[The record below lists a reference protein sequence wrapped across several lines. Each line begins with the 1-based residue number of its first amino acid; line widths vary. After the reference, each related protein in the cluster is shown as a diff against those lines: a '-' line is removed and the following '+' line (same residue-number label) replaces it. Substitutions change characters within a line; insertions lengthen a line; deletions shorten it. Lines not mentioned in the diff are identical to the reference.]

1 MSCRPLP
8 IGSRVSHGDSASA
21 RIRPSLVELA
31 FMKTCPAC
39 QKTYPDGTD
48 FCLEDGTRLAAP
60 VAVADAQLAAGLS
73 RRYRIVRRLGK
84 GGMGTVFLAEQT
96 GVGNRLVALKVLNR
110 KFLADPDF
118 LMRFEN
124 EAGSTG
130 RIHHPN
136 VVTIHEAAQGDD
148 GTPYIAM
155 EFLEGESLRGFLK
168 ERGALPLPE
177 VANILQQTARGI
189 NAAHKMGIIH
199 RDLKPDNIFLTEGED
214 GEKVVKVVDFG
225 IAKLRESPVH
235 TQTGIVLGTPAYM
248 SSEQARGM
256 RSAELDARSDI
267 YSLGVVVYEMLTG
280 HLPFHSD
287 SPVEFLRK
295 HAQEPPPPFRTIAP
309 GLDVPPQV
317 EAVVMKALAKK
328 REERYQSALEFSK
341 AFVAAAASEIGQELA
356 STLVATLVLEGSD
369 TSVLVAKDA
378 HAQIHTA
385 EQEPSPAPPGRM
397 GEYLNAQP
405 HGSEPGAGIN
415 GQPGPSGPPE
425 PLLAPLLQSKLKFVA
440 IGLAALILIVA
451 GVWRFWPSPKPAA
464 EKPPAGVVPPQGD
477 EDLRPPSPS
486 PTTKTNLSSTRTLTS
501 NPTRPV
507 NPAPTSTSDPIVGC
521 YLWFNGAPVVIRA
534 DHTMTGGPF
543 TGTWQLLNAAGR
555 EYLFTWPQQVKTV
568 VKVAADQQSLA
579 GGNQYGGQDTA
590 TRTAG
595 SSGLVGTWQWSD
607 VVTSTVTV
615 NSAGSYSAVAAN
627 ASWHGTWQA
636 VNAFDGTYLLTSSDL
651 PKDRVTLAEDG
662 SRVAGADQY
671 GIPISGVRTGSCP

>member
-1 MSCRPLP
+1 
-8 IGSRVSHGDSASA
+8 
-21 RIRPSLVELA
+21 
-31 FMKTCPAC
+31 MKTCPAC
-39 QKTYPDGTD
+39 LKTYSDDTD
-48 FCLEDGTRLAAP
+48 FCLDDGTRLAAP

-118 LMRFEN
+118 LMRFQN

-155 EFLEGESLRGFLK
+155 EFLEGESLREFLK

-177 VANILQQTARGI
+177 VAKILQQTARGI

-280 HLPFHSD
+280 RLPFHSD

-295 HAQEPPPPFRTIAP
+295 HAQEAPPPFRVIAP

-317 EAVVMKALAKK
+317 EAVVMKALTKN
-328 REERYQSALEFSK
+328 REERYQSALEFSY
-341 AFVAAAASEIGQELA
+341 AFVAAAAPEIGEELA
-356 STLVATLVLEGSD
+356 STLVAPSIAEEE
-369 TSVLVAKDA
+369 AIDA
-378 HAQIHTA
+378 AAPIAHDAPARLGTA
-385 EQEPSPAPPGRM
+385 ERIPSPDPQRGTGESQPARRHLDEPAVAASFRQGLGGPAESVPAPQL
-397 GEYLNAQP
+397 E
-405 HGSEPGAGIN
+405 
-415 GQPGPSGPPE
+415 
-425 PLLAPLLQSKLKFVA
+425 SKLKFIAMV
-440 IGLAALILIVA
+440 LAALILIVA
-451 GVWRFWPSPKPAA
+451 GVWHFWPSPKPAG
-464 EKPPAGVVPPQGD
+464 ENPPAGIVPPHGE
-477 EDLRPPSPS
+477 EDVRPPSPS
-486 PTTKTNLSSTRTLTS
+486 PTTKPIPSPTRSLTS
-501 NPTRPV
+501 SPTRPSV
-507 NPAPTSTSDPIVGC
+507 PSPTSTSDPIVGC
-521 YLWFNGAPVVIRA
+521 YLWFNGGPVAIRA

-543 TGTWQLLNAAGR
+543 TARWELLNAAR
-555 EYLFTWPQQVKTV
+555 RAYQFTWDQPVRSMEKIS
-568 VKVAADQQSLA
+568 ADQQSLA
-579 GGNQYGGQDTA
+579 GGNQYGGRDAA
-590 TRTAG
+590 TRIAG
-595 SSGLVGTWQWSD
+595 STGLVGTWQWSD
-607 VVTSTVTV
+607 IVTSTVTI
-615 NSAGSYSAVAAN
+615 NPDGTFSGVASN

-636 VNAFDGTYLLTSSDL
+636 INAFDGTYSLTTSDM
-651 PKDRVTLAEDG
+651 PRDRVTLAEDG

>member
-1 MSCRPLP
+1 
-8 IGSRVSHGDSASA
+8 
-21 RIRPSLVELA
+21 
-31 FMKTCPAC
+31 MKTCPAC
-39 QKTYPDGTD
+39 KKTYPDSTT
-48 FCLEDGTRLAAP
+48 FCLDDGARLAAP
-60 VAVADAQLAAGLS
+60 AAVADAQLAAGLS

-118 LMRFEN
+118 LMRFQN

-155 EFLEGESLRGFLK
+155 EFLEGESLREFLK

-189 NAAHKMGIIH
+189 NAAHKLGIIH

-256 RSAELDARSDI
+256 RSDELDARSDI

-280 HLPFHSD
+280 RLPFHSD
-287 SPVEFLRK
+287 SPVEFLRQ
-295 HAQEPPPPFRTIAP
+295 HAQEAPPPFRVIAP

-317 EAVVMKALAKK
+317 EAVVMKALTKN
-328 REERYQSALEFSK
+328 REERYQSALEFSY
-341 AFVAAAASEIGQELA
+341 AFVAAAAPEIGQELA
-356 STLVATLVLEGSD
+356 STLVAPSIAEEGAID
-369 TSVLVAKDA
+369 TSAPVAKDA
-378 HAQIHTA
+378 HAQIATA
-385 EQEPSPAPPGRM
+385 EQTPSPGLPGRIA
-397 GEYLNAQP
+397 EYPNAQP
-405 HGSEPGAGIN
+405 QGIEPGAGTN
-415 GQPGPSGPPE
+415 PERGSGGH
-425 PLLAPLLQSKLKFVA
+425 LGSIAAPQLQSKLKLVA
-440 IGLAALILIVA
+440 MGLAALILIGA
-451 GVWRFWPSPKPAA
+451 GVWHFWPSPKPPG
-464 EKPPAGVVPPQGD
+464 ENPPAGIVPPHGEGD
-477 EDLRPPSPS
+477 VRPPSPS
-486 PTTKTNLSSTRTLTS
+486 PTTKPSQSLTRR
-501 NPTRPV
+501 PT
-507 NPAPTSTSDPIVGC
+507 PAPTSSTQPSIPGAIPTSDPIVGC
-521 YLWFNGAPVVIRA
+521 YQWFNGGAVVIRA

-543 TGTWQLLNAAGR
+543 AATWQLLNAARR
-555 EYLFTWPQQVKTV
+555 EYLFTWQQQVKSL

-579 GGNQYGGQDTA
+579 GGNQYGGRDTA
-590 TRTAG
+590 TRIAG
-595 SSGLVGTWQWSD
+595 SMGLVGTWQWSD
-607 VVTSTVTV
+607 VITSTVAI
-615 NSAGSYSAVAAN
+615 NSDASFSVVSTN

-636 VNAFDGTYLLTSSDL
+636 VNVFDGTYILTTSDL

-662 SRVAGADQY
+662 SRVSGADQY
-671 GIPISGVRTGSCP
+671 GIAISGVRTGACSAN

>member
-1 MSCRPLP
+1 
-8 IGSRVSHGDSASA
+8 
-21 RIRPSLVELA
+21 
-31 FMKTCPAC
+31 MKTCPAC
-39 QKTYPDGTD
+39 LKTYSDDTD
-48 FCLEDGTRLAAP
+48 FCLDDGTRLAAP

-96 GVGNRLVALKVLNR
+96 GVGSRLVALKVLNR

-118 LMRFEN
+118 LMRFQN

-155 EFLEGESLRGFLK
+155 EFLKGESLRELLK

-280 HLPFHSD
+280 RLPFHSD

-295 HAQEPPPPFRTIAP
+295 HAQEAPPPFRVIAP

-317 EAVVMKALAKK
+317 EAVVMKALTKN
-328 REERYQSALEFSK
+328 REERYQSALEFFY
-341 AFVAAAASEIGQELA
+341 AFVAAAAPEIGEELA
-356 STLVATLVLEGSD
+356 STLVAPSIAEEE
-369 TSVLVAKDA
+369 AIDA
-378 HAQIHTA
+378 AAPIAYDAPARLGKA
-385 EQEPSPAPPGRM
+385 ERIPSPDPQRGI
-397 GEYLNAQP
+397 GEPQPARRHLDESAAAASFRQGLGEPAESVPAAQ
-405 HGSEPGAGIN
+405 
-415 GQPGPSGPPE
+415 
-425 PLLAPLLQSKLKFVA
+425 LQSKLKFVA
-440 IGLAALILIVA
+440 MGLAALILIVA
-451 GVWRFWPSPKPAA
+451 GVWHFWPSPKPAG
-464 EKPPAGVVPPQGD
+464 ENPPAGIVPPHGE
-477 EDLRPPSPS
+477 EDVRPPSPS
-486 PTTKTNLSSTRTLTS
+486 PTTKPIPSPTRSLTS
-501 NPTRPV
+501 NPTRPSI
-507 NPAPTSTSDPIVGC
+507 PSPTSTSDPIVGC
-521 YLWFNGAPVVIRA
+521 YLWFNGGPVAIRA

-543 TGTWQLLNAAGR
+543 TARWELLNAAR
-555 EYLFTWPQQVKTV
+555 RAYQFTWDQPVRSMEKIS
-568 VKVAADQQSLA
+568 ADQQSLA
-579 GGNQYGGQDTA
+579 GGNQYGGRDAA
-590 TRTAG
+590 TRIAG
-595 SSGLVGTWQWSD
+595 STGLVGTWQWSD
-607 VVTSTVTV
+607 IVTSTVTI
-615 NSAGSYSAVAAN
+615 NSDGTFSGVASN

-636 VNAFDGTYLLTSSDL
+636 INAFDGTYSLTTSDL
-651 PKDRVTLAEDG
+651 PRDRVTLAEDG

>member
-1 MSCRPLP
+1 
-8 IGSRVSHGDSASA
+8 
-21 RIRPSLVELA
+21 
-31 FMKTCPAC
+31 MKTCPAC
-39 QKTYPDGTD
+39 LKTYSDDTD
-48 FCLEDGTRLAAP
+48 FCLDDGTRLAAP

-118 LMRFEN
+118 LMRFQN

-155 EFLEGESLRGFLK
+155 EFLEGESLREFLK

-280 HLPFHSD
+280 RLPFHSD

-295 HAQEPPPPFRTIAP
+295 HAQEAPPPFRVIAP

-317 EAVVMKALAKK
+317 EAVVMKALTKN
-328 REERYQSALEFSK
+328 REERYQSALEFSY
-341 AFVAAAASEIGQELA
+341 AFVAAAAPEIGEELA
-356 STLVATLVLEGSD
+356 STLVAPSIAEEE
-369 TSVLVAKDA
+369 AIDA
-378 HAQIHTA
+378 AAPIAHDAPARLGTA
-385 EQEPSPAPPGRM
+385 ERIPSPDPQRGTGESQPARRHLDEPAVAASFRQGLGGPAESVPAPQL
-397 GEYLNAQP
+397 E
-405 HGSEPGAGIN
+405 
-415 GQPGPSGPPE
+415 
-425 PLLAPLLQSKLKFVA
+425 SKLKFIAMV
-440 IGLAALILIVA
+440 LAALILIVA
-451 GVWRFWPSPKPAA
+451 GVWHFWPSPKPAG
-464 EKPPAGVVPPQGD
+464 ENPPAGIVPPHGE
-477 EDLRPPSPS
+477 EDVRPPSPS
-486 PTTKTNLSSTRTLTS
+486 PTTKPIPSPTRSLTS
-501 NPTRPV
+501 SPTRPSV
-507 NPAPTSTSDPIVGC
+507 PSPTSTSDPIVGC
-521 YLWFNGAPVVIRA
+521 YLWFNGGPVAIRA

-543 TGTWQLLNAAGR
+543 TARWELLNAAR
-555 EYLFTWPQQVKTV
+555 RAYQFTWDQPVRSMEKIS
-568 VKVAADQQSLA
+568 ADQQSLA
-579 GGNQYGGQDTA
+579 GGNQYGGRDAA
-590 TRTAG
+590 TRIAG
-595 SSGLVGTWQWSD
+595 STGLVGTWQWSD
-607 VVTSTVTV
+607 IVTSTVTI
-615 NSAGSYSAVAAN
+615 NPDGTFSGVASN

-636 VNAFDGTYLLTSSDL
+636 INAFDGTYSLTTSDM
-651 PKDRVTLAEDG
+651 PRDRVTLAEDG